1 MLITFTPFF
10 STLKTSLLNG
20 ANCNIYQGKKNCGIL
35 IMLRE
40 KNEEII
46 VNLPVV
52 RPVFTLPTRDSKLNT
67 LST

>member
-1 MLITFTPFF
+1 MVQI
-10 STLKTSLLNG
+10 
-20 ANCNIYQGKKNCGIL
+20 AIYNKEKKNCGIL

-46 VNLPVV
+46 VNPPVI
-52 RPVFTLPTRDSKLNT
+52 RSVFTLPTCGSKLNT